1 MSASSPL
8 KTMSSPRLRSPRGSS
23 PRNQSPGCIDGFL
36 RHSRRFLVLLAIAVV
51 WAVRPSMDPGTNL
64 SFIDTQAFA
73 FSSLMVP
80 NEPVESSH
88 FSMDAPVLPIDF
100 QPRVSQPPHS
110 DAISKKDTQTKDSDD
125 FSNSPLLDSPQ
136 SKSSLLK
143 SYNAS
148 LSPVLDKPIHI
159 QVQLIVDVS
168 QSIGPQSK
176 FLLDGL
182 ERSAYTEVVNVVFL
196 NPNIKTLSVHERD
209 TSKPLLWMVDWG
221 SMHRDCHRLQR
232 VLQVQLR
239 RPNEPVVLVD
249 YSGSSRQTQ
258 CDFWDEGFRLAK
270 RSIVQGRH
278 YNPTKMDRGTLA
290 ENTGTPGG
298 PIVHAPLVVREGFVQ
313 ALFANGTSKTHPL
326 NTKREV
332 DLAFFWKPGDYS
344 HYGFWRR
351 DAANVVQ
358 SFKERYTT
366 LIDIVANDEEG
377 MELGNIQSDHV
388 QKLLSSKIVVVAQRD
403 EWEDHY
409 RLLESLASGAMVL
422 ADAMLA
428 PPYGL
433 KNKTNVV
440 LYDSPQSL
448 QRLIQYYLDKKNKRR
463 RLSIAKE
470 GYQLAMGR
478 HRCWH
483 RVEQILFGQPLTHV
497 DRPYDKPPAKLEHP
511 EITLLEEDEEQTV
524 PSR

>member
-1 MSASSPL
+1 
-8 KTMSSPRLRSPRGSS
+8 
-23 PRNQSPGCIDGFL
+23 
-36 RHSRRFLVLLAIAVV
+36 
-51 WAVRPSMDPGTNL
+51 
-64 SFIDTQAFA
+64 
-73 FSSLMVP
+73 
-80 NEPVESSH
+80 
-88 FSMDAPVLPIDF
+88 MDAPVLPPKVKSTDTDL
-100 QPRVSQPPHS
+100 QPRVSQH
-110 DAISKKDTQTKDSDD
+110 D
-125 FSNSPLLDSPQ
+125 FSNSPQ
-136 SKSSLLK
+136 SKSSLWK
-143 SYNAS
+143 SYDAS
-148 LSPVLDKPIHI
+148 LSPVLDKPTHI
-159 QVQLIVDVS
+159 QVNLIVDVS
-168 QSIGPQSK
+168 QSLGAQSR

-182 ERSAYTEVVNVVFL
+182 ERSAYTEVVGIVFL
-196 NPNIKTLSVHERD
+196 NPNIKTLSMHERD
-209 TSKPLLWMVDWG
+209 TSKPLLWMIDWG

-270 RSIVQGRH
+270 RSIVEGRH
-278 YNPTKMDRGTLA
+278 YNPTKMDRGTLT

-298 PIVHAPLVVREGFVQ
+298 PIVHAPLVVREGFVR
-313 ALFANGTSKTHPL
+313 ALFANITHRTHPL
-326 NTKREV
+326 TTKREV
-332 DLAFFWKPGDYS
+332 DVAFFWKRGDYA

-351 DAANVVQ
+351 DTANVVQ

-366 LIDIVANDEEG
+366 LIDIAANDVED
-377 MELGNIQSDHV
+377 MELGIIQLDYV

-409 RLLESLASGAMVL
+409 RLFESLASGAMVL

-428 PPYGL
+428 PPHGL

-448 QRLIQYYLDKKNKRR
+448 ERLIKYYLDKKNKRR
-463 RLSIAKE
+463 RLSIAKQ

-483 RVEQILFGQPLTHV
+483 RVEEILFGQPLTQV
-497 DRPYDKPPAKLEHP
+497 DRPYDKPLAKP
-511 EITLLEEDEEQTV
+511 EYPSVTLLGEDEDQPV